1 MQSGYAVV
9 VGLGNPGSKYDGT
22 RHNVGFA
29 VVDALRACSRIRE
42 RSELEGEALAHAAR
56 AIAGSLGETG
66 WNDRK
71 TFLEAS
77 LSIAGVWSGLLI
89 KPQTFMNRS
98 GEPLR
103 EVLSF
108 RKVSVEQVIVV
119 HDDID
124 IPFGGLR
131 IKVGGGDGGHNGL
144 RSISNQCGGREFAR
158 IRVGVGRPVAGSALA
173 NDEDGIARWVLAR
186 FSAEERGV
194 AEGLVA
200 RAAASV
206 VCLALDGL
214 KTAQNRYNR

>member
-1 MQSGYAVV
+1 MQSGYAIV

-22 RHNVGFA
+22 RHNIGFA
-29 VVDALRACSRIRE
+29 VVDALRACSGIRE
-42 RSELEGEALAHAAR
+42 RSELEGEALRYAAA
-56 AIAGSLGETG
+56 AIAGSLGHTG
-66 WNDRK
+66 WSDRK
-71 TFLEAS
+71 AVFEAS
-77 LSIAGVWSGLLI
+77 LTIAGAWSGLLI

-108 RKVSVEQVIVV
+108 RKVAVDQVIVV

-124 IPFGGLR
+124 LPFGGLR

-144 RSISNQCGGREFAR
+144 RSISTQCGGREFAR
-158 IRVGVGRPVAGSALA
+158 IRVGVGRPAEGSALA
-173 NDEDGIARWVLAR
+173 TDEDGIARWVLAR

-194 AEGLVA
+194 AEALVA
-200 RAAASV
+200 RSAASV
-206 VCLALDGL
+206 ACLAIDGL